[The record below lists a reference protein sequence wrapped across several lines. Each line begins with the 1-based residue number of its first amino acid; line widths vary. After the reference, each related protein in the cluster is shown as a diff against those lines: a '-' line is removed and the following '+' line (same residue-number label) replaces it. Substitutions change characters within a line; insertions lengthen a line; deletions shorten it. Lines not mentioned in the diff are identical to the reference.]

1 MKNVEVTN
9 EAVDALADAEAL
21 EAYEEENLY

>member
-1 MKNVEVTN
+1 MKNVELTN